1 MAGESSTATL
11 KLGSVRDSGRRPRA
25 IVPRVKALRPWLA
38 FLAAAISCALGVASL
53 LDPDRRLPRAPTWEG
68 EIAPLASAPLPRG
81 AVVVLLPQAGLDG
94 VFNRFLLLE
103 AAWRRPDVRWAPM
116 PEFPA
121 DSRLE
126 TVVAT
131 DGRPAPPGWAAAWA
145 SGDLRVFQR
154 EAP

>member
-1 MAGESSTATL
+1 MTA
-11 KLGSVRDSGRRPRA
+11 VRR
-25 IVPRVKALRPWLA
+25 WLA
-38 FLAAAISCALGVASL
+38 FLAAVISCTLGVASL
-53 LDPDRRLPRAPTWEG
+53 LHPDRGLPRAPTWEG

-116 PEFPA
+116 AEFPL
-121 DSRLE
+121 DSHYQ

-131 DGRPAPPGWAAAWA
+131 DGRPAPPGWRQAWA
-145 SGDLRVFQR
+145 SGSARVFR
-154 EAP
+154 RTPR